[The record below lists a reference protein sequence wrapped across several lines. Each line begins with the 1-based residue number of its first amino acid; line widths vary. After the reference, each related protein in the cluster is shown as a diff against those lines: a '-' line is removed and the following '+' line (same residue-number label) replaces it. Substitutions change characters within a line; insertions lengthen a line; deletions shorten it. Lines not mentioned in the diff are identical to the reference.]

1 MAVQDFIVTAIAWA
15 CAVVVVA
22 LIYLGFIKFTDWC
35 SWKDYNKSHPLP
47 PAMPKEWYGTAKSL
61 DDIQSAMGPAI
72 EAEVRRA
79 KLKIER
85 GESIFTVP
93 GLPCYGCPELKD
105 FFHEV
110 RGCVMCPFK
119 MAQELKELR
128 EYKEKKE
135 KEEKHA

>member
-1 MAVQDFIVTAIAWA
+1 MNDFTVK
-15 CAVVVVA
+15 A
-22 LIYLGFIKFTDWC
+22 LILAGVVGGLVLLYWGISELFGWWQ
-35 SWKDYNKSHPLP
+35 WKNYKESHPLP
-47 PAMPKEWYGTAKSL
+47 PAMPKEWYGTTKSL
-61 DDIQSAMGPAI
+61 DDIQSAMGPIIA
-72 EAEVRRA
+72 AEVRRA

-110 RGCVMCPFK
+110 RGCVTCPFK
-119 MAQELKELR
+119 MAQELNELR

>member
-1 MAVQDFIVTAIAWA
+1 MNDFTVN
-15 CAVVVVA
+15 A
-22 LIYLGFIKFTDWC
+22 LILAGVVGGLVLICWGI
-35 SWKDYNKSHPLP
+35 SELIGWWQWKNYKESHPLP
-47 PAMPKEWYGTAKSL
+47 PAMPKEWYGTTKSL
-61 DDIQSAMGPAI
+61 DDIQSAMRPIIA
-72 EAEVRRA
+72 AEVRRS

-110 RGCVMCPFK
+110 RGCVTCPFK

-128 EYKEKKE
+128 EFKAKKE
-135 KEEKHA
+135 KEEQK

>member
-1 MAVQDFIVTAIAWA
+1 MNDFTVK
-15 CAVVVVA
+15 A
-22 LIYLGFIKFTDWC
+22 LILAGVVGGLVLLYWGISELFGWWQ
-35 SWKDYNKSHPLP
+35 WKNYKESHPLP
-47 PAMPKEWYGTAKSL
+47 PVMPKEWYGTAKSL
-61 DDIQSAMGPAI
+61 GDIQSAMGPVI

-110 RGCVMCPFK
+110 RGCVTCPFK

-128 EYKEKKE
+128 EFKAKKE
-135 KEEKHA
+135 KEEQK

>member
-1 MAVQDFIVTAIAWA
+1 MNDFTVN
-15 CAVVVVA
+15 A
-22 LIYLGFIKFTDWC
+22 LILAGVVGGLVLLCWGINELLGWWQ
-35 SWKDYNKSHPLP
+35 WKNYKESHPLP

-61 DDIQSAMGPAI
+61 DDIQSAMGPLIA
-72 EAEVRRA
+72 AEVRRA

-110 RGCVMCPFK
+110 RGCVTCPFK

-128 EYKEKKE
+128 EFKEKKE

>member
-1 MAVQDFIVTAIAWA
+1 MNDFTVN
-15 CAVVVVA
+15 A
-22 LIYLGFIKFTDWC
+22 LILAGVVGGLVLICWGI
-35 SWKDYNKSHPLP
+35 SELIGWWKWKNYKESHPLP
-47 PAMPKEWYGTAKSL
+47 PAMTKEWYGTTKSL
-61 DDIQSAMGPAI
+61 DDIQSAMGPIIA
-72 EAEVRRA
+72 AEVRRF

-110 RGCVMCPFK
+110 RGCVTCPFK

-128 EYKEKKE
+128 EFKAKKE
-135 KEEKHA
+135 KEGMA

>member
-1 MAVQDFIVTAIAWA
+1 MSDFIVSALAWA
-15 CAVVVVA
+15 CAVGVVV
-22 LIYLGFIKFTDWC
+22 LIYLGFLKFTDWW
-35 SWKDYNKSHPLP
+35 SWKNYKESHPLP
-47 PAMPKEWYGTAKSL
+47 PAMPKEWYGTTKSL
-61 DDIQSAMGPAI
+61 DDIQSAMGPIIA
-72 EAEVRRA
+72 AEVRRA

-93 GLPCYGCPELKD
+93 GLTCYGCPELKD

-110 RGCVMCPFK
+110 RGCVTCPFK

>member
-1 MAVQDFIVTAIAWA
+1 MAVNESFRLVVTWLGV
-15 CAVVVVA
+15 AVGLV
-22 LIYLGFIKFTDWC
+22 LLFWGFRELVDWW
-35 SWKDYNKSHPLP
+35 SWENYKKSHPLP

-61 DDIQSAMGPAI
+61 DDIQSAMGPIIA
-72 EAEVRRA
+72 AEVRRA

-110 RGCVMCPFK
+110 RGCVTCPFK
-119 MAQELKELR
+119 MAQELEELR
-128 EYKEKKE
+128 KYKAQKE
-135 KEEKHA
+135 KEAEK